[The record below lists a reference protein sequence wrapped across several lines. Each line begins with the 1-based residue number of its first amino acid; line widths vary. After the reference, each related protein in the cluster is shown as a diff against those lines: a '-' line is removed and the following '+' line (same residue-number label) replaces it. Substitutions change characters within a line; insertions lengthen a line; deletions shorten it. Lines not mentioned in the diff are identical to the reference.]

1 MKGAGGRAP
10 EQTRRGQRC
19 QRGERAARLQEGGV
33 LSRPELRQKRAREPA
48 LRRGAEGQ
56 GPHVTSRQ
64 TARLRSA
71 GSAPLKLPAHG
82 AGSLVPEDGILAA
95 GALQDGRGAAGSA

>member
-1 MKGAGGRAP
+1 M
-10 EQTRRGQRC
+10 
-19 QRGERAARLQEGGV
+19 

-48 LRRGAEGQ
+48 SRRGAEGQ

-82 AGSLVPEDGILAA
+82 
-95 GALQDGRGAAGSA
+95 GRGASAERMAYSLQGPFRTGGARLGLPEGRGRWGADPATGD